1 VHTDYFKR
9 LIRQR
14 DEIVPGLGH
23 YVFVEL
29 DEVVEHLLTARNS
42 ADARTILLTCYI
54 KQFKSVR
61 INPGTQ

>member
-1 VHTDYFKR
+1 
-9 LIRQR
+9 
-14 DEIVPGLGH
+14 
-23 YVFVEL
+23 
-29 DEVVEHLLTARNS
+29 LLTARNS